1 MAAGYTSLIPQGA
14 MFIMRKYLIIN
25 ADDFG
30 ASAGVNRGIAE
41 SHRRGVVT
49 STSLMVTGRAVR
61 EAVAMSRDCPGLS
74 LGLHWDISGEG
85 ERKVDRSDP
94 AALRDAFQCQV
105 DAFYD
110 LTGRMPTHIDSHHH
124 LHRRTEIL
132 PVFRELV
139 EPLGL
144 PLRSEHGVHFIGGF
158 YAQWEWMV
166 TNLEYISVPTL
177 QHILQEEV
185 REGWTEVACHPGYVT
200 PDFSSVYLQE
210 REEEVRTLTDP
221 RICQTIA
228 ALGIQLV
235 NYTDYLAQHTLGV
248 S

>member
-1 MAAGYTSLIPQGA
+1 MAAGYTSLIPLGA

-41 SHRRGVVT
+41 SHRCGVVT

-61 EAVAMSRDCPGLS
+61 EAVAMSRDCPELS

-94 AALRDAFQCQV
+94 AAIRDAFQRQMDV
-105 DAFYD
+105 FYD

-124 LHRRTEIL
+124 LHRRAEIL

-144 PLRSEHGVHFIGGF
+144 PLRREHDVHFIGGF

-177 QHILQEEV
+177 QRLLQEEV

-200 PDFSSVYLQE
+200 PDFSSVYLHE
-210 REEEVRTLTDP
+210 REEELRTLTDP
-221 RICQTIA
+221 RIRQTIED
-228 ALGIQLV
+228 LGIQLV